1 MRAKAKSSS
10 TPYPIWVEGEYI
22 TEPPIRPSD
31 GAVRPAGHYI
41 DKGGYP
47 GANVY
52 EVDINTM
59 CRQTDAA
66 DRFGKPIYEQDI
78 LLYETAEEIGYFIV
92 QDLETTVDI
101 VNGEII
107 EVGDLDTENIKN
119 IGSMVDYSD
128 FVEGIRYHAD
138 NGLEIPYIPC
148 LDVQVTALPYFKLK
162 CLKCTILCMQPTLS
176 LAETMSKDRLMPMV
190 RDTPALRD
198 KINEKSRTAGNT
210 IFKKAFPG
218 GRITMT
224 GANSPTELRSR
235 PIRIL
240 LADEIDAYPPTA
252 GAEGDPLI
260 LAGKRL
266 TTYWNRKEVDTSTP
280 TIKGASR
287 IEMEYEHSTMEEWNV
302 PCPSCG
308 ELQPLEWSNLIYK
321 VDADGEIE
329 STTYVCAK
337 CGVVHTEV
345 EWKEHFNEGRYVA
358 KYPNRKVRGFHF
370 NSLASTF
377 FGWDK
382 IVKGFIEADQALKKG
397 NIELM
402 KSWVNTELGQTWEE
416 QGEKASKDDLLKR
429 RERYRCEVPDEVI
442 AITAGI
448 DTQDDRFEVEVV
460 GWGVEHESYGI
471 IYKRIYGD
479 LKQSEVWKNLDNFL
493 KQTFKKA
500 DGTAMRISCA
510 CMDSGGHFTN
520 KVYKFCKARTARKI
534 FAIKGG
540 NEGTARPYISKPTK
554 NNREQAYLFTLGVD
568 TGKSLLLQ
576 RLQIEEEGPGYCH
589 FPKDENEYI
598 RGYDEDYFKGLT
610 AEKQVLKY
618 KKGRPYFVWELT
630 GETKRNEPLDC
641 RNYAQAAI
649 EITGLTLKEPPKK
662 NTEVQATRKHT
673 RHRGNRS
680 GGIT

>member
-1 MRAKAKSSS
+1 
-10 TPYPIWVEGEYI
+10 
-22 TEPPIRPSD
+22 
-31 GAVRPAGHYI
+31 
-41 DKGGYP
+41 
-47 GANVY
+47 
-52 EVDINTM
+52 
-59 CRQTDAA
+59 
-66 DRFGKPIYEQDI
+66 
-78 LLYETAEEIGYFIV
+78 
-92 QDLETTVDI
+92 
-101 VNGEII
+101 
-107 EVGDLDTENIKN
+107 
-119 IGSMVDYSD
+119 
-128 FVEGIRYHAD
+128 
-138 NGLEIPYIPC
+138 
-148 LDVQVTALPYFKLK
+148 
-162 CLKCTILCMQPTLS
+162 
-176 LAETMSKDRLMPMV
+176 
-190 RDTPALRD
+190 
-198 KINEKSRTAGNT
+198 
-210 IFKKAFPG
+210 
-218 GRITMT
+218 
-224 GANSPTELRSR
+224 
-235 PIRIL
+235 
-240 LADEIDAYPPTA
+240 
-252 GAEGDPLI
+252 
-260 LAGKRL
+260 
-266 TTYWNRKEVDTSTP
+266 
-280 TIKGASR
+280 
-287 IEMEYEHSTMEEWNV
+287 
-302 PCPSCG
+302 
-308 ELQPLEWSNLIYK
+308 
-321 VDADGEIE
+321 
-329 STTYVCAK
+329 
-337 CGVVHTEV
+337 
-345 EWKEHFNEGRYVA
+345 
-358 KYPNRKVRGFHF
+358 
-370 NSLASTF
+370 
-377 FGWDK
+377 
-382 IVKGFIEADQALKKG
+382 
-397 NIELM
+397 M

-479 LKQSEVWKNLDNFL
+479 LKQSEVWKNLDDFL

-662 NTEVQATRKHT
+662 NTEVKATRKHT

>member
-1 MRAKAKSSS
+1 MVSAVLFITFFVLLVLNVPISICLGLSSAAAILYSGTSLTIVATNIYSGISKFLLLAIPFFVLSGNIMAKAGIS
-10 TPYPIWVEGEYI
+10 TRL
-22 TEPPIRPSD
+22 IRFVNTCVGHRKGGIANVCIIVACFFGAISGSGPATVAAL
-31 GAVRPAGHYI
+31 GAVLIPA
-41 DKGGYP
+41 
-47 GANVY
+47 
-52 EVDINTM
+52 
-59 CRQTDAA
+59 
-66 DRFGKPIYEQDI
+66 
-78 LLYETAEEIGYFIV
+78 
-92 QDLETTVDI
+92 
-101 VNGEII
+101 
-107 EVGDLDTENIKN
+107 
-119 IGSMVDYSD
+119 MV
-128 FVEGIRYHAD
+128 E
-138 NGLEIPYIPC
+138 
-148 LDVQVTALPYFKLK
+148 
-162 CLKCTILCMQPTLS
+162 
-176 LAETMSKDRLMPMV
+176 
-190 RDTPALRD
+190 
-198 KINEKSRTAGNT
+198 
-210 IFKKAFPG
+210 
-218 GRITMT
+218 
-224 GANSPTELRSR
+224 
-235 PIRIL
+235 
-240 LADEIDAYPPTA
+240 
-252 GAEGDPLI
+252 
-260 LAGKRL
+260 
-266 TTYWNRKEVDTSTP
+266 
-280 TIKGASR
+280 SR

-479 LKQSEVWKNLDNFL
+479 LKQSEVWKNLDDFL

-520 KVYKFCKARTARKI
+520 KVYRFCKARTARKI

-662 NTEVQATRKHT
+662 KTEVQVTRKQT
-673 RHRGNRS
+673 RRRGNRS
-680 GGIT
+680 GGIA

>member
-1 MRAKAKSSS
+1 MKRETIDLFNRIFK
-10 TPYPIWVEGEYI
+10 VL
-22 TEPPIRPSD
+22 EPPPDLTLSQWADRYRRLSSES
-31 GAVRPAGHYI
+31 GS
-41 DKGGYP
+41 KGGKWNTEKAP
-47 GANVY
+47 WQREIMDAIT
-52 EVDINTM
+52 DISVEKVVVM
-59 CRQTDAA
+59 SAAQMGKTDA
-66 DRFGKPIYEQDI
+66 F
-78 LLYETAEEIGYFIV
+78 LLNTIGYYMHY
-92 QDLETTVDI
+92 D
-101 VNGEII
+101 
-107 EVGDLDTENIKN
+107 
-119 IGSMVDYSD
+119 
-128 FVEGIRYHAD
+128 
-138 NGLEIPYIPC
+138 P
-148 LDVQVTALPYFKLK
+148 
-162 CLKCTILCMQPTLS
+162 CTILCMQPTLS

-479 LKQSEVWKNLDNFL
+479 LKQSEVWKNLDDFL
-493 KQTFKKA
+493 KQTFKKS
-500 DGTAMRISCA
+500 RR
-510 CMDSGGHFTN
+510 
-520 KVYKFCKARTARKI
+520 Y
-534 FAIKGG
+534 G
-540 NEGTARPYISKPTK
+540 NENIMCLYG
-554 NNREQAYLFTLGVD
+554 F
-568 TGKSLLLQ
+568 
-576 RLQIEEEGPGYCH
+576 
-589 FPKDENEYI
+589 
-598 RGYDEDYFKGLT
+598 
-610 AEKQVLKY
+610 
-618 KKGRPYFVWELT
+618 GRTFY
-630 GETKRNEPLDC
+630 
-641 RNYAQAAI
+641 Q
-649 EITGLTLKEPPKK
+649 
-662 NTEVQATRKHT
+662 
-673 RHRGNRS
+673 
-680 GGIT
+680 

>member
-1 MRAKAKSSS
+1 
-10 TPYPIWVEGEYI
+10 
-22 TEPPIRPSD
+22 
-31 GAVRPAGHYI
+31 
-41 DKGGYP
+41 
-47 GANVY
+47 
-52 EVDINTM
+52 
-59 CRQTDAA
+59 
-66 DRFGKPIYEQDI
+66 
-78 LLYETAEEIGYFIV
+78 
-92 QDLETTVDI
+92 
-101 VNGEII
+101 
-107 EVGDLDTENIKN
+107 
-119 IGSMVDYSD
+119 
-128 FVEGIRYHAD
+128 
-138 NGLEIPYIPC
+138 
-148 LDVQVTALPYFKLK
+148 
-162 CLKCTILCMQPTLS
+162 
-176 LAETMSKDRLMPMV
+176 
-190 RDTPALRD
+190 
-198 KINEKSRTAGNT
+198 
-210 IFKKAFPG
+210 
-218 GRITMT
+218 MT

-337 CGVVHTEV
+337 CGAVHTEV

-680 GGIT
+680 GGIA

>member
-1 MRAKAKSSS
+1 MKRETINLFKDIFS
-10 TPYPIWVEGEYI
+10 VL
-22 TEPPIRPSD
+22 EPPPNLTLSQWADKYRRLSSES
-31 GAVRPAGHYI
+31 GS
-41 DKGGYP
+41 KGGHWDSSKAP
-47 GANVY
+47 WQREIMDAIT
-52 EVDINTM
+52 DIRIEKVVVM
-59 CRQTDAA
+59 SAAQMGKTDA
-66 DRFGKPIYEQDI
+66 F
-78 LLYETAEEIGYFIV
+78 LLNTIGYYMHY
-92 QDLETTVDI
+92 D
-101 VNGEII
+101 
-107 EVGDLDTENIKN
+107 
-119 IGSMVDYSD
+119 
-128 FVEGIRYHAD
+128 
-138 NGLEIPYIPC
+138 P
-148 LDVQVTALPYFKLK
+148 
-162 CLKCTILCMQPTLS
+162 CTILCMQPTLS

-190 RDTPALRD
+190 RDTPVLRE
-198 KINEKSRTAGNT
+198 KINEKSRTSGNT
-210 IFKKAFPG
+210 IFKKSFPG

-280 TIKGASR
+280 TVKGVSR

-302 PCPSCG
+302 PCPSCKA
-308 ELQPLEWSNLIYK
+308 LQPLEWGNLIYEI
-321 VDADGEIE
+321 DEDGEVK

-337 CGVVHTEV
+337 CGVIHSEV
-345 EWKEHFNEGRYVA
+345 EWKDHFNEGRYIA

-377 FGWDK
+377 FGWSK
-382 IVKGFIEADQALKKG
+382 IVKGFLEAKEALAKG
-397 NIELM
+397 NVELM

-416 QGEKASKDDLLKR
+416 EGENANKDELLRR
-429 RERYRCEVPDEVI
+429 REKYKCEVPEEVI
-442 AITAGI
+442 ALTAGV

-460 GWGVEHESYGI
+460 GWGVGHESYGI

-479 LKQSEVWKNLDNFL
+479 LKQPEVWQMLDDFL
-493 KQTFKKA
+493 MQTFKKS
-500 DGTAMRISCA
+500 DGTAMRILCT

-520 KVYKFCKARTARKI
+520 KVYKFCKQRTARKV
-534 FAIKGG
+534 FAIKGRG
-540 NEGTARPYISKPTK
+540 GADHPYIPKPSKS
-554 NNREQAYLFTLGVD
+554 NREQTYLFNLGVD

-576 RLQIEEEGPGYCH
+576 RLQITEEGPGYCH
-589 FPKDENEYI
+589 FPKDEGDLI

-610 AEKQVLKY
+610 AERQVLRY
-618 KKGRPYFVWELT
+618 KKGRPYFEWELT

-662 NTEVQATRKHT
+662 TVADAQATPKKT
-673 RHRGNRS
+673 RRRGNRS
-680 GGIT
+680 GGIA